1 MSNRTRLKPE
11 ERKRLVLNA
20 AIEVAKE
27 RGVFKF
33 SIANVSRHLTG
44 TSKATIK
51 HYFTMEELR
60 TAVIKE
66 ALERPECLLIV
77 GQAVAMRHDAVSH
90 FDENIRAEYLKH
102 V

>member
-1 MSNRTRLKPE
+1 MSKRTRLKPE

-20 AIEVAKE
+20 AIDVAKE
-27 RGVFKF
+27 IGVFKF
-33 SIANVSRHLTG
+33 SITNVSRHLTG

-60 TAVIKE
+60 TAVINE
-66 ALERPECLLIV
+66 AIERTDCLLIV
-77 GQAVAMRHDAVSH
+77 AQAVAMRHLAVSGLS
-90 FDENIRAEYLKH
+90 ESERTEYLKH

>member
-1 MSNRTRLKPE
+1 MSNRTRMKPE
-11 ERKRLVLNA
+11 DRKRLILNA
-20 AIEVAKE
+20 AIDVALK
-27 RGVFKF
+27 RGVFNF

-60 TAVIKE
+60 TAVITE
-66 ALERPECLLIV
+66 ALDRSDCLLIV
-77 GQAVAMRHDAVSH
+77 GQAVAMRHDAVSGLS
-90 FDENIRAEYLKH
+90 EKNRAKYLQH

>member
-1 MSNRTRLKPE
+1 MPKRTRLDPE
-11 ERKRLVLNA
+11 ARKRLVLNA
-20 AIEVAKE
+20 AFDVAKE
-27 RGVFKF
+27 KGVFNF
-33 SIANVSRHLTG
+33 SIANVSRHLLG

-66 ALERPECLLIV
+66 ALDRPDGLLIV
-77 GQAVAMRHDAVSH
+77 GQAVAMRHDAVSELPKH
-90 FDENIRAEYLKH
+90 IRAEYLKH

>member
-1 MSNRTRLKPE
+1 MSKRTRLDPE
-11 ERKRLVLNA
+11 DRKRLVLNA
-20 AIEVAKE
+20 AIDVAKD
-27 RGVFKF
+27 RGIFSF
-33 SIANVSRHLTG
+33 SIANVSRYLTG

-66 ALERPECLLIV
+66 ALERPDCLLIV

-90 FDENIRAEYLKH
+90 FNENERAEYLTH